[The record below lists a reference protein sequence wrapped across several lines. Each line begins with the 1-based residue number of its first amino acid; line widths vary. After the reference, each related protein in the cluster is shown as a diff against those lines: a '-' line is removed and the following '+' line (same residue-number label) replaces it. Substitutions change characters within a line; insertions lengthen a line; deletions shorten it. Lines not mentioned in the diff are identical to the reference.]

1 MKRLYLLCM
10 MMFAFAGI
18 KRAEGATYYAV
29 TTGNWNVTT
38 TWSTGGCGTYVT
50 PAVTPGP
57 GDNVIVCLG
66 ITVTVNVNVTVAN
79 VTVNNGGVL
88 QNGGG
93 STTNRSLTVTG
104 ALTVSNGGTLIQNSI
119 LNPTT
124 TLFAGTESFGATS
137 TVTVSNWF
145 SPTLP
150 LINSINSNFG
160 SVNLNWGTG
169 TNWWKNQGL
178 GFTRTIAGNLTVG
191 TGCQTFLDSTNAAI
205 TINIGGSLTIN
216 GKLRV
221 KYSIPG
227 ALTFTTAGNGNIGA
241 TGEFNGI
248 YAGNGNFTFSV
259 LNLTSA
265 AGGTFCGIKDGI
277 GSSSITISGVF
288 TCAGNFYGI
297 DAPTVL
303 NNGVPTISMGSL
315 AYTGGIFMATN
326 THNSLGTATVSI
338 ASHANVSFTVATD
351 KISLV
356 ALGNIGASN
365 VSTKLVFTVGG
376 NLSIGGLS
384 TCSFKTSESFGE
396 ETITVNGTFT
406 STAARTLFNG
416 GTNELSGHKVRA
428 TFGGFVISGG
438 NVWFSENTSD
448 STLITINGTTQLS
461 GGVLILKSAGGYAYM
476 VVNGSYAQNLV
487 GSVYYMHGPDQLGVA
502 TPANNFVDM
511 RVNGTFT
518 QSGGVMH
525 FDVADSPSEQRV
537 YINGPSYTISN
548 IATMQR
554 AGYGNSANFA
564 RVIFEYAG
572 TITYFRN
579 LSHNIQQC
587 KQTIRNGCRVNVT
600 SGPFQISSHNT
611 PALDF
616 LTVEGGGIL
625 SVGTS
630 QISTDSAYS
639 NTGVTI
645 QDNARLILANTNGL
659 YDGTIYPV
667 FRSTGNMNYFL
678 GANSTVEYNTATYA
692 RVTGIN
698 IGVATLPQHKYGI
711 LEINH
716 VGPAGTW
723 VSPTYL
729 PTFTNAVFIRTRLVM
744 TAGEFNLA
752 DAGGSPV
759 SAGRYVYIENPSPS
773 ALLRTGGY
781 IRSEV
786 QDHSGRIV
794 WTINNTTGTYLLPW
808 GVSSTQY
815 IPLTYNLSSGGVGT
829 VSFSTYRTPATNLPW
844 PPGVTNLAS
853 HIGLSPDN
861 RIATV
866 DRFWRMANTGTAPVL
881 NLTFNYVSSEMPGI
895 PYNLPTQMRAHA
907 YNSTANNWMAPLPG
921 QSASAYQVIVPGAGG
936 NTHWAISS
944 LAAPLP
950 VEWLSVNA
958 YRADSHVQI
967 EWATASEKDCD
978 YYTVFRSGAS
988 GVFEPIG
995 TVKAAGNSSDE
1006 LQYFFKDLNPVS
1018 GSVYYKIKQTD
1029 FNGDYS
1035 WSDMVYVT
1043 DKVSLTG
1050 MQAWI
1055 NESSDVLM
1063 VRLPEAGGVLN
1074 IVDALGRTILTKEV
1088 TENLFE
1094 MPVSVANQML
1104 FVKYELLNRV
1114 EVVKVGH

>member
-1 MKRLYLLCM
+1 M

-178 GFTRTIAGNLTVG
+178 GVTRTIAGNLTVG
-191 TGCQTFLDSTNAAI
+191 TGCQTFLDSSNAAVSI
-205 TINIGGSLTIN
+205 SIGGSLTVN
-216 GKLRV
+216 GKLRI
-221 KYSIPG
+221 KYLMPG
-227 ALTFTTAGNGNIGA
+227 AVTFLASGNGNIGA
-241 TGEFNGI
+241 AGEFNGTFG
-248 YAGNGNFTFSV
+248 GNGNVSFTIQ
-259 LNLTSA
+259 NLTSS
-265 AGGTFCGIKDGI
+265 AGGTFCAVKDGI
-277 GSSSITISGVF
+277 GNATVAINGIF

-297 DAPTVL
+297 DAPAVI
-303 NNGVPTISMGSL
+303 NNGVPTITMNSL
-315 AYTGGIFMATN
+315 AYTGGIFMASN
-326 THNSLGTATVSI
+326 THNSLGTATVTI
-338 ASHANVSFTVATD
+338 ATNANVSFTVATD
-351 KISLV
+351 RISLIG
-356 ALGNIGASN
+356 LGNVGVNN
-365 VSTKLVFTVGG
+365 VTTRLVLNVGG

-416 GTNELSGHKVRA
+416 GANELSGHKVRA

-448 STLITINGTTQLS
+448 STLITVNGTTQLS
-461 GGVLILKSAGGYAYM
+461 GGTLILKSAGGYANFI
-476 VVNGSYAQNLV
+476 VNGSYAQNLV
-487 GSVYYMHGPDQLGVA
+487 GSVYYMHGPDQQGAATLG
-502 TPANNFVDM
+502 NNFIDM

-525 FDVADSPSEQRV
+525 FDVANSPAEQRL

-554 AGYGNSANFA
+554 AGYGTSTNFA
-564 RVIFEYAG
+564 RIIFEYAG

-616 LTVEGGGIL
+616 LTVESGGIL

-630 QISTDSAYS
+630 QISSDSAYS